1 MDDIESL
8 RQAKLAAEDIAG
20 ALALSSAVDWNQ
32 TAADWALFIAR
43 GHAIGLFDPRQRLVA
58 TAAALPY
65 EDGFGWISMV
75 IVAAD
80 WRRRGL
86 ARRLMG
92 ACVETLRRQGRAAL
106 LDATPEGAEVYC
118 RLGFV
123 TLGGMERWEGKG
135 GMSMTPGGA
144 GVAPI
149 ARDAT
154 GALLAA
160 DRAAFGARRDFLLG
174 DFLSRPGALALGHSD
189 GFVVLRPGQRASQL
203 GPLIAASAK
212 AAGDLLA
219 EAIATCHGAVFLDLL
234 DPWKGLAPLLEAR
247 GFRRQR
253 PFRRMALGRSTL
265 PGHATRL
272 VCAAGPE
279 FG

>member
-20 ALALSSAVDWNQ
+20 ALALSNAVGWNQ

-43 GHAIGLFDPRQRLVA
+43 GHAIGLFDRRQRLVA

-92 ACVETLRRQGRAAL
+92 GCVETLRRQGRAAL
-106 LDATPEGAEVYC
+106 LDATPDGAEVYC

-135 GMSMTPGGA
+135 GMMPGRA
-144 GVAPI
+144 GVAPVSG
-149 ARDAT
+149 DAT

-189 GFVVLRPGQRASQL
+189 GFVVLRPGQRATQL
-203 GPLIAASAK
+203 GPLIAASAE

-219 EAIATCHGAVFLDLL
+219 EAIATCHGAIFLDLL
-234 DPWKGLAPLLEAR
+234 DPWKSLAPLLEVR
-247 GFRRQR
+247 GFVRQR

-265 PGHATRL
+265 PGDAARL